1 MFVAFYMHSSPT
13 TQTPVSSIKTPRL
26 YNIHN
31 HKPNWCGA
39 LIPELQSNSFMAFI
53 HSHFRFRFQT
63 RSQFTII
70 FCIRRRNKAAA
81 AAAGKILAI
90 SFSPSFRLCV
100 WFFFHIENKWKRR
113 KRRRRRIRKRG
124 KKHEKHIFS
133 LCLSF
138 VSFWIV
144 ASLHDCEICSVIGY
158 GSCGDACWNYN
169 DQINQCNLQAFWS

>member
-81 AAAGKILAI
+81 AAGKILAI

-113 KRRRRRIRKRG
+113 KRRRRKVRKRG
-124 KKHEKHIFS
+124 KKTRSIFARRIFF
-133 LCLSF
+133 LCVFHLFHSESSHRCMIAKF
-138 VSFWIV
+138 VQLLDTDRV
-144 ASLHDCEICSVIGY
+144 ETRVEIIMTR
-158 GSCGDACWNYN
+158 
-169 DQINQCNLQAFWS
+169 